1 MQRSGLGYLEKFDS
15 FQLQG
20 DEAASFAHEAGYD
33 AYMTAVA
40 FSALLRL
47 LQLQSEADANG
58 SQAMATDTQ
67 HQPSLEAAQEFVGQL
82 NLVR

>member
-1 MQRSGLGYLEKFDS
+1 VVGLSTCRSLTVL
-15 FQLQG
+15 LQG
-20 DEAASFAHEAGYD
+20 DEAGSFAHEAGYD

-47 LQLQSEADANG
+47 LQLQSEADADG
-58 SQAMATDTQ
+58 SRAMAADTQ
-67 HQPSLEAAQEFVGQL
+67 QQPSLQAAHELVGQL